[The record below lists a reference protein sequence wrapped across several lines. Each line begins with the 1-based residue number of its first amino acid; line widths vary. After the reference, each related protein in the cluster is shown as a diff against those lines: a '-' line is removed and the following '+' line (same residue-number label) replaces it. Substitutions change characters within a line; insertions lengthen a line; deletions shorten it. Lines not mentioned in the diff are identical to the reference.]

1 MILEINQLI
10 NSGDKYISKIG
21 WLIYN
26 REDQNGGLNKQE
38 LEELLG
44 LLTPLN
50 IEDIIDKHYE
60 KGKQEG
66 FEEGYQMGL
75 EDGKV
80 KAMELKNQ
88 NYDELLR
95 DIITTTKR
103 RNRITGEY
111 D

>member
-1 MILEINQLI
+1 MILEINKLI

-26 REDQNGGLNKQE
+26 REDQDGGLNKQE
-38 LEELLG
+38 LEELVE
-44 LLTPLN
+44 LLAPLN
-50 IEDIIDKHYE
+50 FEDIFDEYYE

-66 FEEGYQMGL
+66 FEEGYQIGL
-75 EDGKV
+75 DDGKIQ
-80 KAMELKNQ
+80 AMELKNQ
-88 NYDELLR
+88 NYDELLK
-95 DIITTTKR
+95 DITTITKR